1 MSIMSNNNNNKND
14 ETQSNTE
21 SGDLGPDTVVQM
33 SEDVVRKPT
42 FFGKNCCR
50 TILLLCLVIL
60 LSFFTSV
67 VTTQCLLN
75 MFSTDSDAMS
85 SDDVENKGSGR
96 HGHQTMPVSYLYL
109 SLELHVYFSDAV
121 IFETVQ
127 YR

>member
-1 MSIMSNNNNNKND
+1 MSIISNNNNNKND

-50 TILLLCLVIL
+50 TILLLCVVIL

-75 MFSTDSDAMS
+75 MFSTG
-85 SDDVENKGSGR
+85 SDDVENKGLGR

-109 SLELHVYFSDAV
+109 SF
-121 IFETVQ
+121 
-127 YR
+127 